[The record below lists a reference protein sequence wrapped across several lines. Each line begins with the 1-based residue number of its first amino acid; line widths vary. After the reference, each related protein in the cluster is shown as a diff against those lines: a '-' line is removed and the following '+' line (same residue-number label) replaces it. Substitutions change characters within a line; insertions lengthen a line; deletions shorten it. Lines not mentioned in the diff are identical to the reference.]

1 MNIKKLSYIGFLILL
16 ILTFAAPAN
25 AQSDT
30 LRLLFI
36 GNSHTYYNNLPH
48 LFAYLAQSG
57 GYPVVVDSNT
67 PPGYALEGH
76 CTNPITLAKI
86 AQGGWDYVIL
96 QEQSLYP
103 VIDFYRY
110 GSMYPAARHLDS
122 LITNVGART
131 ALYMTW
137 GWRGGGQH
145 EVNGHYSIPFVDY
158 FQMQDTLTAAYVM
171 LADQISALL
180 LPAGCAWARAMR
192 TDTTLD
198 LWQPDNYHPKLEG
211 SYIAACVFYA
221 TFFHQSPVGLTYT
234 AGLNPD
240 SAAFFQLM
248 AEQTVLG
255 IEDEH
260 GNRPITFELAQN
272 YPNPFNLSTT
282 ISFELPQ
289 AGFVNLAICNILG
302 QRIRTLFTG
311 NLTGGHHRVIW
322 DGNNDSGDNVAG
334 GIYFYRLRSGESAQ
348 ARSMTLLK

>member
-1 MNIKKLSYIGFLILL
+1 MNLKKSGFIIWLILFVL
-16 ILTFAAPAN
+16 MLAAAAS
-25 AQSDT
+25 AQTDT

-48 LFAYLAQSG
+48 LFANLAQSG

-67 PPGYALEGH
+67 PPGYTLEGH
-76 CTNPITLAKI
+76 CSNPITLSKI

-122 LITNVGART
+122 LISSVGART

-145 EVNGHYSIPFVDY
+145 DVNGHYSIPFVDY

-171 LADQISALL
+171 LADQLSALL

-221 TFFHQSPVGLTYT
+221 TFFHQTPLGLTYT
-234 AGLNPD
+234 AGLDPD

-255 IEDEH
+255 IEDEP
-260 GNRPITFELAQN
+260 GNRPITFELQQN
-272 YPNPFNLSTT
+272 YPNPFNSSTIIKYT
-282 ISFELPQ
+282 LPQ
-289 AGFVNLAICNILG
+289 DSKVTLKVFDILG
-302 QRIRTLFTG
+302 QEITTLENSYQHFGLNSIT
-311 NLTGGHHRVIW
+311 W
-322 DGNNDSGDNVAG
+322 DGKDKNDQAVSS
-334 GIYFYRLRSGESAQ
+334 GIYFYKIQAGDISQTKRLSF
-348 ARSMTLLK
+348 LK